1 MKFITTSMTC
11 NSRNSN
17 LVGVIAGTIVAVGS
31 LLGQPSSASSSA
43 PMISAQASKNVQA
56 LDLVLGKSTVVDVP
70 VAIKRASLADPA
82 IADAIVLSPKQI
94 YVTGKGYG
102 STNLTL
108 WGKDDQILAIF
119 DVEVALDVARLS
131 EQFSRLLPEE
141 TNIHLA
147 SSNDHL
153 TLSGTISSPAKLS
166 QALAV
171 AEAFAPKKVINLL
184 KIYPDPPGD
193 AKAGEL
199 DQVTVEVI
207 RGTSVNAVKF

>member
-1 MKFITTSMTC
+1 M
-11 NSRNSN
+11 
-17 LVGVIAGTIVAVGS
+17 IAGMIVATGL
-31 LLGQPSSASSSA
+31 LLGQPLLASSSA
-43 PMISAQASKNVQA
+43 PMLSAQAGTDVQA

-82 IADAIVLSPKQI
+82 IADAIVLSPTQI

-119 DVEVALDVARLS
+119 DVEVSLDVARLT
-131 EQFSRLLPEE
+131 EKFSQLLPEE
-141 TNIHLA
+141 TNLHLTC
-147 SSNDHL
+147 SNDHL

-184 KIYPDPPGD
+184 KVYPELPSE
-193 AKAGEL
+193 AKVDDRE
-199 DQVTVEVI
+199 QVTIDVI

>member
-1 MKFITTSMTC
+1 MGNVDELTSKRIGIL
-11 NSRNSN
+11 S
-17 LVGVIAGTIVAVGS
+17 VIGGTIAVAG
-31 LLGQPSSASSSA
+31 LLVAQPVLASSSG
-43 PMISAQASKNVQA
+43 PTVSAHASKEVQS
-56 LDLVLGKSTVVDVP
+56 LDLIMGKSTVVDVP

-119 DVEVALDVARLS
+119 DVEVALDVARLKD
-131 EQFSRLLPEE
+131 QFGQLLPEE
-141 TNIHLA
+141 TNINIA

-171 AEAFAPKKVINLL
+171 AEAFAPKRVINLL
-184 KIYPDPPGD
+184 KVYPELPSE
-193 AKAGEL
+193 AKPGEL

>member
-1 MKFITTSMTC
+1 MKTNARSKTQNVNVVSV
-11 NSRNSN
+11 
-17 LVGVIAGTIVAVGS
+17 LAGTIMVAGS
-31 LLGQPSSASSSA
+31 LLGLPLLADSAV
-43 PMISAQASKNVQA
+43 PMISAHAGKTAQA

-102 STNLTL
+102 VTNLTL

-119 DVEVALDVARLS
+119 DVEVALDVARLK
-131 EQFSRLLPEE
+131 ERFRRLLPEE
-141 TNIHLA
+141 TNLQLV

-153 TLSGTISSPAKLS
+153 TLAGTISSPAKLT

-171 AEAFAPKKVINLL
+171 AEAFSPKKVINLL
-184 KIYPDPPGD
+184 KIYPELPSD
-193 AKAGEL
+193 AKTHDRE
-199 DQVTVEVI
+199 QVSVEVI
-207 RGTSVNAVKF
+207 RGTTVNAVKF

>member
-1 MKFITTSMTC
+1 MKTITRSTSQHARLAGVLAGAIVAAG
-11 NSRNSN
+11 S
-17 LVGVIAGTIVAVGS
+17 LVGQPLLAG
-31 LLGQPSSASSSA
+31 SSASI
-43 PMISAQASKNVQA
+43 ISAHAGKNVQA

-82 IADAIVLSPKQI
+82 IADAMVLSPTQI
-94 YVTGKGYG
+94 YVTGKGFG

-108 WGKDDQILAIF
+108 WGKDGQILAIF
-119 DVEVALDVARLS
+119 DVEVALDVARLTKK
-131 EQFSRLLPEE
+131 FSRLLPEE
-141 TNIHLA
+141 TNLHLVC
-147 SSNDHL
+147 SNDHL

-184 KIYPDPPGD
+184 KIYPELPSD
-193 AKAGEL
+193 AKVNDR

-207 RGTSVNAVKF
+207 RGTAVNSVRF

>member
-1 MKFITTSMTC
+1 MKSIIRSK
-11 NSRNSN
+11 SQYSN
-17 LVGVIAGTIVAVGS
+17 LASVIAGTIVAAGS
-31 LLGQPSSASSSA
+31 LLGQPLLASSSA
-43 PMISAQASKNVQA
+43 PMISAQASTDVQA

-119 DVEVALDVARLS
+119 DVEVALDVARLTKK
-131 EQFSRLLPEE
+131 FSRLLPEE
-141 TNIHLA
+141 TNLHLVC
-147 SSNDHL
+147 SNDHL

-184 KIYPDPPGD
+184 KVYPELPSE
-193 AKAGEL
+193 AKVSDRE
-199 DQVTVEVI
+199 QVTVEVI

>member
-1 MKFITTSMTC
+1 MKSITRSK
-11 NSRNSN
+11 SQHAR
-17 LVGVIAGTIVAVGS
+17 LAGVLAGAIVAAGS
-31 LLGQPSSASSSA
+31 LLGQPLLAGSSA
-43 PMISAQASKNVQA
+43 PIISAQASKDVQA

-82 IADAIVLSPKQI
+82 IADAMVLSPKQI

-119 DVEVALDVARLS
+119 DVEVSLDVARLTKK
-131 EQFSRLLPEE
+131 FSRLLPEE
-141 TNIHLA
+141 TNLHLVC
-147 SSNDHL
+147 SNDHL

-184 KIYPDPPGD
+184 KIYPELPSD
-193 AKAGEL
+193 AKADPF
-199 DQVTVEVI
+199 DQVSVEVI
-207 RGTSVNAVKF
+207 RGTAVNTVKF

>member
-1 MKFITTSMTC
+1 MKSITRTTSQHARLAGVLAGAIVAAG
-11 NSRNSN
+11 S
-17 LVGVIAGTIVAVGS
+17 LVGQPLLAG
-31 LLGQPSSASSSA
+31 SSASI
-43 PMISAQASKNVQA
+43 ISAHAGKNVQA
-56 LDLVLGKSTVVDVP
+56 LDLVLGKSTVIDVP

-82 IADAIVLSPKQI
+82 IADAMVLSPTQI
-94 YVTGKGYG
+94 YVTGKGFG

-119 DVEVALDVARLS
+119 DVEVALDVARLTKK
-131 EQFSRLLPEE
+131 FSRLLPDE
-141 TNIHLA
+141 TNLHLVC
-147 SSNDHL
+147 SNDHL

-184 KIYPDPPGD
+184 KIYPELPSD
-193 AKAGEL
+193 AKVSER

-207 RGTSVNAVKF
+207 RGTAVNAVKF

>member
-1 MKFITTSMTC
+1 MKTITRSTSQRARLAGVLAGAIVAAG
-11 NSRNSN
+11 S
-17 LVGVIAGTIVAVGS
+17 LVGQPLLAG
-31 LLGQPSSASSSA
+31 SSASI
-43 PMISAQASKNVQA
+43 ISAHAGKNVQA

-82 IADAIVLSPKQI
+82 IADAMVLSPTQI
-94 YVTGKGYG
+94 YVTGKGFG

-119 DVEVALDVARLS
+119 DVEVALDVARLTKK
-131 EQFSRLLPEE
+131 FSRLLPEE
-141 TNIHLA
+141 TNLHLVC
-147 SSNDHL
+147 SNDHL

-184 KIYPDPPGD
+184 KIYPELPSD
-193 AKAGEL
+193 AKVSER

-207 RGTSVNAVKF
+207 RGTAVNAVRF

>member
-1 MKFITTSMTC
+1 MRFTPRSKSQNI
-11 NSRNSN
+11 N
-17 LVGVIAGTIVAVGS
+17 LASVIAGMIVATAS
-31 LLGQPSSASSSA
+31 LLGQPVLASSPS
-43 PMISAQASKNVQA
+43 PMISAQASKDVQA

-70 VAIKRASLADPA
+70 IAIKRASLADPA

-94 YVTGKGYG
+94 YVTGKGFG

-119 DVEVALDVARLS
+119 DVEVVLDMARLTNK
-131 EQFSRLLPEE
+131 FSQLLPEE
-141 TNIHLA
+141 TNLHLVC
-147 SSNDHL
+147 SNDHL

-184 KIYPDPPGD
+184 KIYPELPSD
-193 AKAGEL
+193 AKVNDR

-207 RGTSVNAVKF
+207 RGTAVNAVKF

>member
-1 MKFITTSMTC
+1 MKSITRSK
-11 NSRNSN
+11 SQN
-17 LVGVIAGTIVAVGS
+17 LNFASVIAGTIVAAGS
-31 LLGQPSSASSSA
+31 LLGQPLWASSSA
-43 PMISAQASKNVQA
+43 PMISAQASKDVQT

-70 VAIKRASLADPA
+70 VPIKRASLANPA

-94 YVTGKGYG
+94 YVTGKGFG

-108 WGKDDQILAIF
+108 WGKDDQILVIF
-119 DVEVALDVARLS
+119 DVEVVLDVARLT
-131 EQFSRLLPEE
+131 QKFNRLLPEE
-141 TNIHLA
+141 TNLHLIC
-147 SSNDHL
+147 SNDHL

-184 KIYPDPPGD
+184 KIYPELPSD
-193 AKAGEL
+193 AKVNDR

-207 RGTSVNAVKF
+207 RGTAVNSVKF

>member
-1 MKFITTSMTC
+1 M
-11 NSRNSN
+11 NSIKRSQSKK
-17 LVGVIAGTIVAVGS
+17 LIVARLMAVTIVGVGALLTQPLSAV
-31 LLGQPSSASSSA
+31 SSTLTVSA
-43 PMISAQASKNVQA
+43 HASKEVQA

-119 DVEVALDVARLS
+119 DVEVALDLARLK

-141 TNIHLA
+141 TNLSLN

-153 TLSGTISSPAKLS
+153 TLSGTISSPAKLT

-171 AEAFAPKKVINLL
+171 AEAYAPKRVINLL
-184 KIYPDPPGD
+184 KIYPDPPND
-193 AKAGEL
+193 AKPGEL

>member
-1 MKFITTSMTC
+1 MG
-11 NSRNSN
+11 N
-17 LVGVIAGTIVAVGS
+17 LDELKSIRIGILSVIGGTIAVAG
-31 LLGQPSSASSSA
+31 LLVAQPVLASSSG
-43 PMISAQASKNVQA
+43 PTVSAHASKEVQS
-56 LDLVLGKSTVVDVP
+56 LDLIMGKSTVVDVP

-119 DVEVALDVARLS
+119 DVEVALDVARLKD
-131 EQFSRLLPEE
+131 QFGQLLPEE
-141 TNIHLA
+141 TNINIA

-171 AEAFAPKKVINLL
+171 AEAFAPKRVINLL
-184 KIYPDPPGD
+184 KVYPELPSE
-193 AKAGEL
+193 AKPGEL

>member
-1 MKFITTSMTC
+1 MKAITRS
-11 NSRNSN
+11 NSQNST
-17 LVGVIAGTIVAVGS
+17 LVSIIAGTIVAAGS
-31 LLGQPSSASSSA
+31 LLGQPLFASSSTA
-43 PMISAQASKNVQA
+43 MISAHASKEVQA
-56 LDLVLGKSTVVDVP
+56 LDLILGKSTVVDVP

-82 IADAIVLSPKQI
+82 IADAIVLSPRQI

-119 DVEVALDVARLS
+119 DVEVAPDLARLK

-141 TNIHLA
+141 TNLQLA

-184 KIYPDPPGD
+184 KIYPDLPSDAKPGD
-193 AKAGEL
+193 L

>member
-1 MKFITTSMTC
+1 MKSDTRSK
-11 NSRNSN
+11 SRNLNMTS
-17 LVGVIAGTIVAVGS
+17 VIAGTIMATGS
-31 LLGQPSSASSSA
+31 LLGQPLLANSSA
-43 PMISAQASKNVQA
+43 PMVSAQASKKVQA

-102 STNLTL
+102 STNLML

-119 DVEVALDVARLS
+119 DLEVALDVTRLNN
-131 EQFSRLLPEE
+131 QFSRLLPEE
-141 TNIHLA
+141 TNIHLV

-153 TLSGTISSPAKLS
+153 TLSGTVSSPAKLS
-166 QALAV
+166 QALAL

-184 KIYPDPPGD
+184 KIYPDPPGE
-193 AKAGEL
+193 AKPTDLE
-199 DQVTVEVI
+199 QVTVEVI

>member
-1 MKFITTSMTC
+1 MKSITRSK
-11 NSRNSN
+11 SQN
-17 LVGVIAGTIVAVGS
+17 LNLASVIAGAIVAAGS
-31 LLGQPSSASSSA
+31 LLGQPLWANSSA
-43 PMISAQASKNVQA
+43 PMMSAQASKDVQA

-70 VAIKRASLADPA
+70 VAIKRASLANPA

-94 YVTGKGYG
+94 YVTGKGFG

-119 DVEVALDVARLS
+119 DVEVVLDVARLT
-131 EQFSRLLPEE
+131 QKFSRLLPDE
-141 TNIHLA
+141 TNLRLIC
-147 SSNDHL
+147 SNDHL
-153 TLSGTISSPAKLS
+153 TLAGTVSSPAKLS

-184 KIYPDPPGD
+184 KIYPELPSE
-193 AKAGEL
+193 AKVNDR

-207 RGTSVNAVKF
+207 RGTAVNSVKF

>member
-1 MKFITTSMTC
+1 MKSIARSKTKSVNFA
-11 NSRNSN
+11 
-17 LVGVIAGTIVAVGS
+17 GVIVGTFLGAGS
-31 LLGQPSSASSSA
+31 LLGQPLSASSSG
-43 PMISAQASKNVQA
+43 PMMSAQASKDVQE

-82 IADAIVLSPKQI
+82 IADAVVLSPKQI

-102 STNLTL
+102 ATNLTL

-119 DVEVALDVARLS
+119 DVEVGIDVTRLK

-141 TNIHLA
+141 TNLYPA
-147 SSNDHL
+147 SSNDHV
-153 TLSGTISSPAKLS
+153 TLSGTISSPAKLA

-171 AEAFAPKKVINLL
+171 AEAYAPKRVINLL
-184 KIYPDPPGD
+184 KIYPDHPSN
-193 AKAGEL
+193 AKAGDL

-207 RGTSVNAVKF
+207 RGTSMNAVKF

>member
-1 MKFITTSMTC
+1 M
-11 NSRNSN
+11 NSIIRSQSRK
-17 LVGVIAGTIVAVGS
+17 LIVAKLMAGTIVGIGA
-31 LLGQPSSASSSA
+31 LLSQPPLAASSA
-43 PMISAQASKNVQA
+43 PTVSAHASKEVQA

-102 STNLTL
+102 TTNLTL

-119 DVEVALDVARLS
+119 DVEVALDLARLK
-131 EQFSRLLPEE
+131 EQFSQLLPEE
-141 TNIHLA
+141 TNLTLN

-153 TLSGTISSPAKLS
+153 TLSGTISSPAKLA

-171 AEAFAPKKVINLL
+171 AEAYAPKRVINLL
-184 KIYPDPPGD
+184 KIYPDAPSD

-207 RGTSVNAVKF
+207 RGTTVNAVKF

>member
-1 MKFITTSMTC
+1 MKSITRSK
-11 NSRNSN
+11 SKN
-17 LVGVIAGTIVAVGS
+17 LTFASVVAGTIVTAGS
-31 LLGQPSSASSSA
+31 LLGQPLWADS
-43 PMISAQASKNVQA
+43 PVPTMSAQASKNVQA
-56 LDLVLGKSTVVDVP
+56 LGLVLGKSTVVDVP
-70 VAIKRASLADPA
+70 VAIKRASLANPA

-94 YVTGKGYG
+94 YVTGKGFG

-119 DVEVALDVARLS
+119 DLEVAIDMARLTH
-131 EQFSRLLPEE
+131 QFSQLLPEE
-141 TNIHLA
+141 TNLHLT

-171 AEAFAPKKVINLL
+171 AEAYAPKKVISLL
-184 KIYPDPPGD
+184 KIYPELPSE
-193 AKAGEL
+193 AKVNDR

-207 RGTSVNAVKF
+207 RGTAVNSVKF